1 MRTAGATLAGVFERY
16 TEPARRALFFAR
28 FESSQFGSLS
38 IEPEHLLLGIAREG
52 GPLLAKISSSA
63 SVDAIRTAVGE
74 HAQTREKVST
84 SIEIPFS
91 TPTKMALNFGAEEAD
106 GFNHEHIGPE
116 HLLLGLLHVDGSIAE
131 SILRGQGITLDTVRR
146 AIASSA
152 APAPARDVSLTI
164 AQIRQRVYDLA
175 GASGEA
181 EKRAIAEQI
190 FAALDDLP
198 TRRT

>member
-1 MRTAGATLAGVFERY
+1 MFERY

-28 FESSQFGSLS
+28 FESSQFGSMS

-52 GPLLAKISSSA
+52 GPLLAKISPSA
-63 SVDAIRTAVGE
+63 SVDAIRSEVNT

-91 TPTKMALNFGAEEAD
+91 TPTKMALTYCAEEAD
-106 GFNHEHIGPE
+106 RLNHEHIGPE
-116 HLLLGLLHVDGSIAE
+116 HLLLGLLHVDGSVAE
-131 SILRGQGITLDTVRR
+131 SILRGQGITLDAARS
-146 AIASSA
+146 AITAGVV
-152 APAPARDVSLTI
+152 PAPPRDVSSTI

-198 TRRT
+198 QPRT

>member
-1 MRTAGATLAGVFERY
+1 MFERY

-28 FESSQFGSLS
+28 FEASQFGSLS
-38 IEPEHLLLGIAREG
+38 IEPEHLLLGIAQEG
-52 GPLLAKISSSA
+52 GPLLAKISSSS
-63 SVDAIRTAVGE
+63 SVEAIRTAINR

-91 TPTKMALNFGAEEAD
+91 TPTKMALNYCAEEAD
-106 GFNHEHIGPE
+106 RLNHAHIGPE

-131 SILRGQGITLDTVRR
+131 SILRGQGITLDAAREAV
-146 AIASSA
+146 AAGM
-152 APAPARDVSLTI
+152 APAPPRDVSSTI

-198 TRRT
+198 GPRP

>member
-1 MRTAGATLAGVFERY
+1 MFERY

-52 GPLLAKISSSA
+52 GPLLARISPSA
-63 SVDAIRTAVGE
+63 SVEAIRSAVDT

-91 TPTKMALNFGAEEAD
+91 TPTKMALNYCAEEAD
-106 GFNHEHIGPE
+106 SLNHEHIGPE
-116 HLLLGLLHVDGSIAE
+116 HLLLGLLHVDGSMAE
-131 SILRGQGITLDTVRR
+131 SILRGQGITLD
-146 AIASSA
+146 A
-152 APAPARDVSLTI
+152 AREAVAAGVVPAPPRDVSSTI

-181 EKRAIAEQI
+181 EKRAIAAQI
-190 FAALDDLP
+190 FAALDNIP
-198 TRRT
+198 RSRT

>member
-1 MRTAGATLAGVFERY
+1 VFERY

-52 GPLLAKISSSA
+52 GPLLARISPSA
-63 SVDAIRTAVGE
+63 SVEAIRSAVDT

-91 TPTKMALNFGAEEAD
+91 TPTKMALNYCAEEAD
-106 GFNHEHIGPE
+106 SLNHEHIGPE
-116 HLLLGLLHVDGSIAE
+116 HLLLGLLHVDGSMAE
-131 SILRGQGITLDTVRR
+131 SILRGQGITLD
-146 AIASSA
+146 A
-152 APAPARDVSLTI
+152 AREAVAAGVVPAPPRDVSSTI

-181 EKRAIAEQI
+181 EKQAIAAQI
-190 FAALDDLP
+190 FAALDNIP
-198 TRRT
+198 RSRT